1 MKKLIFLCLLGSLAV
16 ACDSPEPNPNPPQPI
31 GEHVVKALFKATPA
45 TFTAEGGTGAIEGVL
60 QEFTLEGK
68 LVSETPLSKSDFSLS
83 LKSGDPSQIALDE
96 AESCFTLKPGSSAT
110 FEIAASVTSGKAKG
124 QMQLLTV
131 VRAGNIDFS
140 FSTEPATFTSAGGKG
155 KVIGK
160 CQITDDKGTLI
171 EEKELE
177 IEDFT
182 ITQPNASE
190 GLVIHNTTKEF
201 EVSRGN
207 ATTFEIEAS
216 CIGSTPQKLVIK
228 REGKLLFAFKAEPNS
243 FSYKGGSG
251 KVSGTCKAT
260 DVDGN
265 VVEETALK
273 NGDFSLALKRG
284 DASGISIDSKYKNF
298 NVREGEQ
305 EENFVL
311 EATALFDNSLHE
323 LTIHREAKKA
333 ASPLKSNP
341 LEYVAEYNINVEGN
355 GFARSQ
361 GIDESGYFSYDEAVE
376 RFSQIAIEDKDYYL
390 PSQEEWLAIVPI
402 KRSSAPDYV
411 DFNNSNAFDNI
422 SETVMLGGNTLT
434 SLNDY
439 RATGQNVT
447 YALRYKG
454 TDMVS
459 AWKYEF
465 SSQEGAQILKITSRS
480 VKDATPAVTI
490 EEVQNPAFW
499 ETPNEKDIVRI
510 FPACG
515 LQNNGSTNAKGTYGF
530 YWTATHIDNTYAWAM
545 GFLGSGAIVYG
556 GADGVTYRRLGFSI
570 RLFCDQE

>member
-1 MKKLIFLCLLGSLAV
+1 MKKLIFLCLLGILAV
-16 ACDSPEPNPNPPQPI
+16 SCDSPEPNPPQPI
-31 GEHVVKALFKATPA
+31 KEQVAKALFKATPA
-45 TFTAEGGTGAIEGVL
+45 TFTAEGGTGSIEGVL
-60 QEFTLEGK
+60 QEFTPEGK
-68 LVSETPLSKSDFSLS
+68 LVSEHPIAKEEYTLS
-83 LKSGDPSQIALDE
+83 LESGDASQIVLDE
-96 AESCFTLKPGSSAT
+96 AESSFTIKPGSSSSFDLKIT
-110 FEIAASVTSGKAKG
+110 VTGGRAVG
-124 QMQLLTV
+124 QKQLLTV
-131 VRAGNIDFS
+131 VRAGKIDYS

-160 CQITDDKGTLI
+160 CKITDDKGALI
-171 EEKELE
+171 EEKELG
-177 IEDFT
+177 IEAFT

-207 ATTFEIEAS
+207 AATFEIEAS
-216 CIGSTPQKLVIK
+216 CEGSDPQKLVVK
-228 REGKLLFAFKAEPNS
+228 REGKLQFIYKAEPNS

-251 KVSGTCKAT
+251 KVTGTCQAT
-260 DVDGN
+260 DAAGN
-265 VVEETALK
+265 VVEETAVK
-273 NGDFSLALKRG
+273 KGDFSLALMRG
-284 DASGISIDSKYKNF
+284 DASGISIDSKHKNF
-298 NVREGEQ
+298 NVLEGEQ
-305 EENFVL
+305 E
-311 EATALFDNSLHE
+311 ATFILVAVTHFDDSGQEITLY
-323 LTIHREAKKA
+323 REAKKA

-341 LEYVAEYNINVEGN
+341 LQYVAEYNINGEGD
-355 GFARSQ
+355 GFASTHR
-361 GIDESGYFSYDEAVE
+361 IDESGYFSYDDAVE
-376 RFSQIAIEDKDYYL
+376 KFSQIAIEGKDYYL
-390 PSQEEWLAIVPI
+390 PSQEEWLAIVPM
-402 KRSSAPDYV
+402 KRNSAPDYV
-411 DFNNSNAFDNI
+411 DFNNSNSFDNI
-422 SETVMLGGNTLT
+422 SETVMLGGNILT

-465 SSQEGAQILKITSRS
+465 SSLEGAQILKITSRS

-490 EEVQNPAFW
+490 EEIQNPAFW